1 MTELSFLIEL
11 LLNHELKKETKDL
24 IAGRIKEVEANLI
37 PMHLRPSMPLITG
50 SLPISNGGWGHSPS
64 PQAAST
70 VAAMARHGGA
80 PNTPVIPD
88 SPPEPVVLTGNEL
101 QAKQNSID
109 ILKRNKANRF
119 SK

>member
-37 PMHLRPSMPLITG
+37 PMRPSMPIITTQ
-50 SLPISNGGWGHSPS
+50 LPISNGGYGPS

>member
-37 PMHLRPSMPLITG
+37 PMRPSMPLITG
-50 SLPISNGGWGHSPS
+50 SLPISNGGYGPS

-70 VAAMARHGGA
+70 MAAMARHEGIIAA
-80 PNTPVIPD
+80 PINGIP
-88 SPPEPVVLTGNEL
+88 PLAPPVVLTGNEL
-101 QAKQNSID
+101 QARENSME
-109 ILKRNKANRF
+109 ILKKKKQHNLKA
-119 SK
+119 